1 MRGKV
6 RIFGRALPAWLV
18 VGALIAAT
26 AGAATGVVLSGSV
39 DGVVTATASQAMVV
53 QDGAGTAI
61 TGADEGLVFVE
72 DDETAFHAAAELNTG
87 DDFDVELSV
96 ANLSDDD
103 LTGELTLI
111 APDGITMDVV
121 KAGAIADDIIQTGPF
136 TWKFKLPVNDDPAT
150 TDMTIT
156 IALADDMP
164 PGFYEI
170 DGTLTQVK

>member
-1 MRGKV
+1 M
-6 RIFGRALPAWLV
+6 
-18 VGALIAAT
+18 GALIVAT
-26 AGAATGVVLSGSV
+26 AGAATGAVLAGSV
-39 DGVVTATASQAMVV
+39 DGVVTAAASQAMVV

-87 DDFDVELSV
+87 DDFDVALSV
-96 ANLSDDD
+96 ANLSDDE

-111 APDGITMDVV
+111 APDGITMDVA
-121 KAGAIADDIIQTGPF
+121 KAADAITDDIIQTGPF
-136 TWKFKLPVNDDPAT
+136 TWKFKLPANDAPAD